1 MMNRLSSI
9 FWCGLFTSIFFY
21 SCTPSLVTESNWTVQ
36 SPNGRLRMV
45 IDYLTKT
52 DSSLVYHVLIEN
64 AMGIDT
70 VLAKSPLGIVRS
82 DDSFTIGLKFVSVSP
97 IVEIDETF
105 QTFTGKRSEVHN
117 HALERVFT
125 FETFKGN
132 KIEIEVRVFDD
143 AVAFRY
149 IFPEKNEEPKT
160 ITKESTG
167 FNFWKDGRAW
177 IQPYDSVTK
186 WTPAYERYYLSNMEI
201 GEIAPNPEGWCFP
214 ALFQTE
220 NNWVLLTEAGLY
232 DNFYGGRLH
241 RDSSSLLFTIRLPE
255 VTEANG
261 IGKIEPEHALPWETP
276 WKVIVAGDNLATIIE
291 TDVVKKLAKP
301 NQIENIDW
309 IKPGR
314 VSWSWWSDHPSSKSY
329 KAMAPFIDLAA
340 EMGWEYTLIDA
351 NWNTMQDGKIQD
363 LVSYGNRK
371 GVGSLLWYNS
381 GGPHNSVTEEPR
393 DLMHDPVKRKEEFI
407 KISEWGVKGIKV
419 DFFQSDKPFILQQY
433 LDILKDAAEHK
444 LMVNFHGATI
454 PRGWE
459 RTYPNLMTMES
470 VRGGECYSFAP
481 EFPEFAPSH
490 NTVLTATRNVIG
502 SMDYTP
508 VTFSDN
514 EYPHLTSNAHELALS
529 VIFESGWQHMA
540 DRVEAYR
547 SLPEEVKQFLKDVPS
562 TWDDTKFVKGVPGN
576 EMVLGRRKGHDWFI
590 AGINGEAIE
599 KSFSND
605 FPFLTGEYDATII
618 KDAKDPRSFTVVK
631 SKINAS
637 DKVDLLMSP
646 YGGFTIYLKKR

>member
-1 MMNRLSSI
+1 
-9 FWCGLFTSIFFY
+9 
-21 SCTPSLVTESNWTVQ
+21 
-36 SPNGRLRMV
+36 V
-45 IDYLTKT
+45 IDHLSKT
-52 DSSLVYHVLIEN
+52 DSSLVYHVFIEN

-70 VLAKSPLGIVRS
+70 VLSSSPLGIMRL
-82 DDSFTIGLKFVSVSP
+82 DDSFTNGLKFVTASP
-97 IVEIDETF
+97 TVEIDETF
-105 QTFTGKRSEVHN
+105 QTFTGKRSEVHK

-125 FETFKGN
+125 FETLKGN
-132 KIEIEVRVFDD
+132 KVEIEVSVFDD

-149 IFPEKNEEPKT
+149 IFPEKNEELKSV
-160 ITKESTG
+160 TKEYTG
-167 FNFWKDGRAW
+167 FNFFKDGRAW

-186 WTPAYERYYLSNMEI
+186 WTPAYEKYFLNNVEI
-201 GEIAPNPEGWCFP
+201 GEISSNRDGWCFP
-214 ALFQTE
+214 ALFQTG
-220 NNWVLLTEAGLY
+220 NNWVLLTEAGIY
-232 DNFYGGRLH
+232 DNFYGGRLQ
-241 RDSSSLLFTIRLPE
+241 RNSSSSLFTIRLPE

-276 WKVIVAGDNLATIIE
+276 WRVIVVGDNLATIIE
-291 TDVVKKLAKP
+291 TDVVKKMAKP
-301 NQIENIDW
+301 NQIENTDW

-314 VSWSWWSDHPSSKSY
+314 ASWSWWSDHPSSKSY

-363 LVSYGNRK
+363 LVAYGNSK

-381 GGPHNSVTEEPR
+381 GGPHNAVTEEPR
-393 DLMHDPVKRKEEFI
+393 DLMHDPVKRKEEFM
-407 KISEWGVKGIKV
+407 KITEWGVKGIKV

-433 LDILKDAAEHK
+433 VDILKDAAEYK
-444 LMVNFHGATI
+444 IMVNFHGATI

-490 NTVLTATRNVIG
+490 NTILTATRNVIG

-514 EYPHLTSNAHELALS
+514 EYPHITTNAHELALS
-529 VIFESGWQHMA
+529 IIFESGWQHMA

-562 TWDDTKFVKGVPGN
+562 TWDDTKFVKGIPGN
-576 EMVLGRRKGHDWFI
+576 EMVLARKKGDDWFI

-599 KSFSND
+599 KAFSNY
-605 FPFLTGEYDATII
+605 FPFLTGEYEATII
-618 KDAKDPRSFTVVK
+618 KDAKDPRSFTIVK
-631 SKINAS
+631 SDINVS

-646 YGGFTIYLKKR
+646 YGGFTIYLKKK